1 MDDFDVEART
11 DMDLVKDTDQVVG
24 FADDCR
30 RQDADI
36 FDIIV
41 AKELAESQQD
51 LTDFVQ
57 GLKTDVMA
65 LEYRF
70 PIFYFSRS

>member
-57 GLKTDVMA
+57 GLKLT
-65 LEYRF
+65 
-70 PIFYFSRS
+70 